1 MSKFRNIERRE
12 LIKLLIL
19 LLSITGITIVTLV
32 ILYFMLN
39 PLPIEDGNG
48 G

>member
-1 MSKFRNIERRE
+1 MSIFRNIERRE

-39 PLPIEDGNG
+39 LPPLEDGNG

>member
-1 MSKFRNIERRE
+1 MSIFRNIERRE
-12 LIKLLIL
+12 LIKLLIF